1 VPEPNT
7 SDSERKLTIG
17 GTECI
22 NSSLFAPFCYTAL
35 GHLHQA
41 HFVANETIQYAGS
54 PLKYS
59 ESEVTHKKGFLI
71 VDIDKDGQVT
81 VEKKLLKPKRE
92 MRIVTG
98 ELDEILQH
106 PRDEDYVFVKL
117 TDDSYVKGAVELIRT
132 VYPNALHI
140 ERTSVYRQI
149 EQQTSTMNRVQMDD
163 SELFELFYTEM
174 TGNELSSEIKAIY
187 TDVLQQLADSE
198 REKQEVLV
206 HEAD

>member
-1 VPEPNT
+1 
-7 SDSERKLTIG
+7 
-17 GTECI
+17 
-22 NSSLFAPFCYTAL
+22 
-35 GHLHQA
+35 
-41 HFVANETIQYAGS
+41 
-54 PLKYS
+54 
-59 ESEVTHKKGFLI
+59 
-71 VDIDKDGQVT
+71 
-81 VEKKLLKPKRE
+81 